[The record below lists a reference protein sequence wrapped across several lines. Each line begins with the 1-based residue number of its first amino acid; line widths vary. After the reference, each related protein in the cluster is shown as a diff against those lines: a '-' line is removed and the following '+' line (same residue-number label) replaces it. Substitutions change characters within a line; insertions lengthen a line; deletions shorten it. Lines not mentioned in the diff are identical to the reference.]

1 MSIVINYDEF
11 LPNIRDNRASSG
23 SVTIDVTQRKIIFN
37 RLHLESGLVPYGSEK
52 AELNLTMKDGQ
63 EVTIPLSP
71 SITPINSL
79 MLDETVTIQESWEYA
94 KLSSIYFQHTNSN
107 GATERRT
114 LRFPE
119 DTVIIFNV
127 DPSIDLTTTNNRTL
141 YENDTY
147 NISGTAQDSDAGD
160 VVTVRYSINNGQER
174 AIDTRISDGSSF
186 SFNHTLTFRQG
197 RLYRNDTAVTGELAE
212 GSEHVLRVWVEDD
225 NGGQSEVVQR
235 SFYVVPN
242 RMPELTVEPFGSRSD
257 LIDSDKITFRGEAS
271 DPDGNDITVSYK
283 INNGS
288 YQQVYSGQGGVFEF
302 QVEVGSLND
311 GENNVTIR
319 SQDSY
324 GAEVQKVLR
333 VNKSGESVPL
343 KTAVERYK
351 IIPPNGTA
359 KGVVLWL
366 QRETGDLIANA
377 RIHMGANGEPENFQD
392 MTLEA
397 TSFVEDGIEEDEWTF
412 DNGEEAENIILE
424 VTMER
429 NSTSSDEGIKLING
443 VLS

>member
-1 MSIVINYDEF
+1 MADWELYGSQNISTPEITRYIGLERDYGYDFTFYYYDDIDTSVSPYEPAGGKLGEYTF
-11 LPNIRDNRASSG
+11 NIEDGLDDNIYKYRFYVKASSTQILDE
-23 SVTIDVTQRKIIFN
+23 VIDKQRFDSLYATEFIASIAA
-37 RLHLESGLVPYGSEK
+37 Y
-52 AELNLTMKDGQ
+52 
-63 EVTIPLSP
+63 LS
-71 SITPINSL
+71 SFTLYVYRMPINKVPTIT
-79 MLDETVTIQESWEYA
+79 LD
-94 KLSSIYFQHTNSN
+94 
-107 GATERRT
+107 
-114 LRFPE
+114 
-119 DTVIIFNV
+119 
-127 DPSIDLTTTNNRTL
+127 TTDNRTL

-242 RMPELTVEPFGSRSD
+242 RMPELTVEPFGSRTD

-288 YQQVYSGQGGVFEF
+288 YQQVYSGQGGAFEF
-302 QVEVGSLND
+302 QVAVGDLNN

-377 RIHMGANGEPENFQD
+377 RIHMGTNGDPENFQD

-424 VTMER
+424 ITMER
-429 NSTSSDEGIKLING
+429 NSTSSNEGIKLING